1 MMRTAADKQRYAQA
15 RSVSNI
21 QIFYFCVIHTPS
33 PRKLQ
38 MHYSGFDFL
47 SLAYIPEVLS
57 QITAGTADNRHL
69 GVILVV
75 ACGAF
80 PLIVIINVNFTV
92 KAANMAVIGFCI
104 KLRSFFCIIKKIITA
119 CQKPI

>member
-1 MMRTAADKQRYAQA
+1 
-15 RSVSNI
+15 
-21 QIFYFCVIHTPS
+21 
-33 PRKLQ
+33 

-80 PLIVIINVNFTV
+80 PLIVIINGNFTV
-92 KAANMAVIGFCI
+92 KAANKAVIRFGI
-104 KLRSFFCIIKKIITA
+104 ILRLLDDIINEFDNLF
-119 CQKPI
+119 Q